1 MVRLLSI
8 VAAASLAAVASA
20 NHLVTVRNTC
30 ASKTITPIFH
40 AGTVTTTMAAI
51 GNGGTTSIVVP
62 EAQLSWRIFGQTGTC
77 GFPDGKYM
85 VVQQDGIPLTL
96 VHSQAADAPFSSA
109 ASITRR
115 SDNAISRGWTVS
127 TYVLRLI
134 GVTLYSVPTSTLQ
147 VGMTFSFSDSSCSG
161 NNCLTSTCD
170 GNHAF
175 SNPTNGGP
183 SIRQCNTPN
192 VGMTFG
198 YFLMLIMST

>member
-20 NHLVTVRNTC
+20 DHLVTVKNTC
-30 ASKTITPIFH
+30 GSKTITPIFH

-51 GNGGTTSIVVP
+51 GNGGVTSIVVP

-85 VVQQDGIPLTL
+85 
-96 VHSQAADAPFSSA
+96 AADAPSSSA
-109 ASITRR
+109 ALTTRR

-127 TYVLRLI
+127 I
-134 GVTLYSVPTSTLQ
+134 
-147 VGMTFSFSDSSCSG
+147 CAG
-161 NNCLTSTCD
+161 NNCLTNTCD

-175 SNPTNGGP
+175 SDPTNGGP

-192 VGMTFG
+192 VGMTVTF
-198 YFLMLIMST
+198 SC